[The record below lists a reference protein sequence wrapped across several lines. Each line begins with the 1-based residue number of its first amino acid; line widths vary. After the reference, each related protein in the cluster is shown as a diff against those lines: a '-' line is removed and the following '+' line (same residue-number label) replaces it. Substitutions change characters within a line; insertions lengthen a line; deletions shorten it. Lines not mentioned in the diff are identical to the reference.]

1 LLHQH
6 FGVLIASCERA
17 DLRPLP
23 DGVMVYSDTEK
34 RLEPMPAPKVQRAQV
49 IDELYAAVVDGKAP
63 LHDGDWGTAT
73 MEACLAILRSA
84 KEGREVS
91 LPTA

>member
-1 LLHQH
+1 
-6 FGVLIASCERA
+6 
-17 DLRPLP
+17 
-23 DGVMVYSDTEK
+23 
-34 RLEPMPAPKVQRAQV
+34 VQRAEV
-49 IDELYAAVVDGKAP
+49 IDELYAAVVGGKAP